1 MRHISARMC
10 RFLLVCTLGDLEK
23 INAQYAR
30 LVLELEERS
39 LSLEPEQITVA
50 LRKPKTAFHILN
62 PTRSI
67 RARIGLAFAGVTLTL
82 SLLMAS
88 AVGQIVRK
96 QLEHR
101 TGEHLRSLAQQM
113 AVQLDITMYER
124 FLQIE
129 LLATGS
135 ILQEPGTS
143 VDEKREILNDLVDTY
158 PIFSWVGLTDSSGQV
173 VAASD
178 SIIEGTDISQR
189 PVFVSG
195 RQGTFVGD
203 VHEAVLLAPYFLNP
217 GGEPVHF
224 VDISTPIYSRD
235 GTLIGVL
242 AAHLSWIWADQ
253 VREMLLSTV
262 EASAQIDLIILR
274 ADGVVL
280 LGPAEFIPLQST
292 IDLAGLGA
300 DPASGPGYVAAAW
313 ENGHNFFTGY
323 DQRQGYET
331 YPGLRWIVL
340 ARQDRATALAEA
352 QQIQQRIFGLGAV
365 FGLIFAA
372 ISWIIAART
381 VKPLIQIA
389 AAAQRIRSGDRTSTL
404 PVLKGRDEITLL
416 SASLSN
422 LFTDLTQQIEA
433 TARADE
439 ARRRSEDQYSAIF
452 RESLDVIAL
461 IDGFTGR
468 IISANPAVERIL
480 GFKIDEVI
488 GQHMSVLFP
497 TETLSSHQDFIER
510 LLIYGS
516 VVQALEF
523 YRADGTI
530 CLMDLTATLITWGSQ
545 RAILTTLRD
554 VNEREEAEKALRE
567 NEALLKTVI
576 TNAPVFLFALD
587 ATGHFTFAEGRSA
600 ALIGHS
606 VGSLIGHRA
615 VDVFRSYFDLTPF
628 LEAALIG
635 AQQMVTIPIV
645 DSIVEIQFVPLRSQS
660 DRNRYDV
667 IGIMTDITDRK
678 KAADAQMD
686 AELARLELQK
696 EREMMQLKD
705 SFISM
710 MSHEFRTP
718 LTVVISSASLLND
731 YYERLSPEQRAV
743 HFQKIETQTTY
754 MTEMLDDI
762 LLLSRARAG
771 RLDFAPQEMDIT
783 ALCQEIFQEFE
794 RTENSAHRL
803 KLITAADVG
812 MVHVD
817 GKLVRHILHNLLSNA
832 IKYSP
837 DGGEICLELAR
848 ETDQIVIRVRDQ
860 GVGIPEKDQKLLFE
874 PFARASNATAFSG
887 TGLGLSIVKESVDVH
902 GGTITLSSQEG
913 HGTTFIV
920 TLRVA
925 FQETAR

>member
-1 MRHISARMC
+1 L
-10 RFLLVCTLGDLEK
+10 RF
-23 INAQYAR
+23 
-30 LVLELEERS
+30 
-39 LSLEPEQITVA
+39 EPERVA
-50 LRKPKTAFHILN
+50 LYLTQLRTALNALN
-62 PTRSI
+62 PTCSL
-67 RARIGLAFAGVTLTL
+67 RARIGLAFAAVTLTL
-82 SLLMAS
+82 SILLA
-88 AVGQIVRK
+88 AAAGQTARV
-96 QLEHR
+96 QLERR
-101 TGEHLRSLAQQM
+101 TGEQLCSLAQQM
-113 AVQLDITMYER
+113 ALQLDLTMYER
-124 FLQIE
+124 FLQVE

-135 ILQEPGTS
+135 MLREPDVPLEAKRQIL
-143 VDEKREILNDLVDTY
+143 DDLKATY
-158 PIFSWVGLTDSSGQV
+158 PIFSWVGLTDATGQV
-173 VAASD
+173 IASTAG
-178 SIIEGTDISQR
+178 IIENTDISQR
-189 PVFVSG
+189 PVFIAGS
-195 RQGTFVGD
+195 QGTFIGD
-203 VHEAVLLAPYFLNP
+203 VHEAVLLAAFFPNP

-224 VDISTPIYSRD
+224 VDISAPIYSPD
-235 GTLIGVL
+235 GAFIGVL
-242 AAHLSWIWADQ
+242 AAHLSWVWADD
-253 VREMLLSTV
+253 VRAMLLATV
-262 EASAQIDLIILR
+262 EDSEQIELIVLR
-274 ADGVVL
+274 SDGTVL
-280 LGPAEFIPLQST
+280 LGPREFVPLQST
-292 IDLAGLGA
+292 IDLAGAGITLT
-300 DPASGPGYVAAAW
+300 DGPGYAAATW
-313 ENGHNFFTGY
+313 AEGREFLTGF
-323 DQRQGYET
+323 DQRQGYGM
-331 YPGLRWIVL
+331 YPGLEWIVL
-340 ARQDRATALAEA
+340 ARQDRETALLEA
-352 QQIQQRIFGLGAV
+352 KQLQRRIFEMGTIFGLTFAV
-365 FGLIFAA
+365 

-381 VKPLIQIA
+381 VKPLVLIASAARRIQH
-389 AAAQRIRSGDRTSTL
+389 GDRSAAL
-404 PVLKGRDEITLL
+404 PVVKGHDEITLL